1 MTRAMPTPA
10 VFGPVPQNAWT
21 RHADRI
27 SLVRTP
33 LAPRPLCIASEPDA
47 IEIDLARSALV
58 IVDMQ
63 NDFCHPQGWFG
74 QKGMDV
80 SPMRQPISTIAAL
93 LPAWRAAGGQVMW
106 VNWGVRA
113 DRLNLPPSV
122 LFKGKRTADAVG
134 YAEASPDDRGLSV
147 VPGHWG
153 AEVVEELHVAADDIT
168 VFKHRLSGFSDNELD
183 SVLRQMGISTLL
195 WSGVNTDRCVF
206 SSLQDAGFLG
216 YDNVLLTDACGTP
229 SPEYV
234 SQAIHFLVQQLHG
247 FNATAQAVTQALH
260 AQITV
265 PTSSPEGVA

>member
-1 MTRAMPTPA
+1 MTRAMQTPTY
-10 VFGPVPQNAWT
+10 FGPVPHNAWT
-21 RHADRI
+21 RHAEYI

-33 LAPRPLCIASEPDA
+33 LVPQPLSIASEPDA

-80 SPMRQPISTIAAL
+80 SPMRQVIPAIAAL
-93 LPAWRAAGGQVMW
+93 LSVWRAAGGRVVW

-113 DRLNLPPSV
+113 DRLNLPATV
-122 LFKGKRTADAVG
+122 LFKGKRTAGAVG

-153 AEVVEELHVAADDIT
+153 AEVVKELPVAASDIT

-183 SVLRQMGISTLL
+183 SVLRQIGISTLL
-195 WSGVNTDRCVF
+195 WTGVNTDRCVF

-247 FNATAQAVTQALH
+247 FNATSQAVIQALQTRRA
-260 AQITV
+260 AQQ
-265 PTSSPEGVA
+265 VAV